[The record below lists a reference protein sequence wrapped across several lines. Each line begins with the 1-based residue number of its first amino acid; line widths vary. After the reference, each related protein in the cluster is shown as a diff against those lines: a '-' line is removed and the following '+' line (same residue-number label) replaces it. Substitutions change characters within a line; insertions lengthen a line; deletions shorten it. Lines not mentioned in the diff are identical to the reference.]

1 MLAGVKC
8 SPQGGAAAAPPLDLS
23 SWCDLRWPWYV
34 GADTSAAAPG
44 GADRTWPPPHAQA
57 SRPSALAATAAAQ
70 PPLLTTDRLPPPP
83 PPPATHPSAV
93 RGGRHSSQPP
103 FVPRGAARFAPR
115 PSGPRPPPSS
125 PPRPTLAALIV
136 LQLRRSPQRSP
147 GRRAGPLE
155 PVGQQLARRALAL
168 AMDDKGTLTPSSART
183 GYRASAARCKLRPA
197 LFELLVRLV
206 LRQRQAGRG
215 TTVS

>member
-1 MLAGVKC
+1 MFESNFTTQ
-8 SPQGGAAAAPPLDLS
+8 SPTLDLS
-23 SWCDLRWPWYV
+23 SWCDLRWPWSE
-34 GADTSAAAPG
+34 GADT
-44 GADRTWPPPHAQA
+44 
-57 SRPSALAATAAAQ
+57 AQ
-70 PPLLTTDRLPPPP
+70 PPLWGRTESSRPHHPGQAPFRPGSGGCVTAAPAHGGQPPSAPP
-83 PPPATHPSAV
+83 TQGADPSAV

-168 AMDDKGTLTPSSART
+168 AMDDTGTLAPSSAPT